1 MLTLRWQGRELQ
13 ALFTPVRGGFAPDV
27 AAYRLDRLLSLDM
40 VPAAV
45 LRNVNGKAGSLRHV
59 PGATFTETQ
68 RVAGKAAVEAWC
80 PLQDQFQAMY
90 IFDALVY
97 NPGRIADDILFARS
111 DGTLILTG
119 HALAFGTR
127 TGVPPYLKKANL
139 TLSAMWREKLAGLQ
153 TDQARATLREVLGDK
168 RLKALLTRAEQLA
181 D

>member
-1 MLTLRWQGRELQ
+1 MSEPSPASTGAFS
-13 ALFTPVRGGFAPDV
+13 ALMSRPYILLILCNLFWGG
-27 AAYRLDRLLSLDM
+27 
-40 VPAAV
+40 
-45 LRNVNGKAGSLRHV
+45 NV
-59 PGATFTETQ
+59 
-68 RVAGKAAVEAWC
+68 VAGKAAVEAWC

-97 NPGRIADDILFARS
+97 NPGRVADDILFARS

-139 TLSAMWREKLAGLQ
+139 TLSAVWREKLAGLQ

>member
-1 MLTLRWQGRELQ
+1 
-13 ALFTPVRGGFAPDV
+13 
-27 AAYRLDRLLSLDM
+27 
-40 VPAAV
+40 
-45 LRNVNGKAGSLRHV
+45 
-59 PGATFTETQ
+59 
-68 RVAGKAAVEAWC
+68 
-80 PLQDQFQAMY
+80 MY

-97 NPGRIADDILFARS
+97 NPGRVADDILFANN

-119 HALAFGTR
+119 HVLAFGTR

-139 TLSAMWREKLAGLQ
+139 TLSAMWRETLAGRR